1 MTVTAIDETRPE
13 PSAALPPSRLNL
25 RDVVRVGLHGLRTRP
40 TRALLSAL
48 GIAIGIAA
56 MVAVVGISASSRAQ
70 LDALLSRLG
79 TNMLTVAPGNSLSG
93 AKSQLP
99 TEAPAMIERIGP
111 VETVSATGMVEN
123 AFVYRSDQIP
133 VAESNSISVLAAQTD
148 LPATV
153 GASVHSGAWLNDA
166 TARFP
171 AVVLGNAAA
180 RRLGL
185 SHAWT
190 DVRVLLG
197 GRWFTV
203 VGILDP
209 VALAPE
215 LDSSALIGWPAAQT
229 YLDFDG
235 YPTTVY
241 ERSPDETVES
251 VLAVL
256 PRTAYPEHPEEVSV
270 SRPSD
275 VLEAKN
281 AANTTLTALLLGLGA
296 VSLLVGGV
304 GVANTMVISVLER
317 RGEIGLRRALGATGR
332 HILFQFLTE
341 AVLLSLLGGV
351 AGALIG
357 VGITAGYAASQGW
370 PAVVPVLALAAGLTA
385 TVLVGAIA
393 GLYPAIRA
401 GRLAPT
407 VALASG

>member
-1 MTVTAIDETRPE
+1 MSDV
-13 PSAALPPSRLNL
+13 LPPSRLTL
-25 RDVVRVGLHGLRTRP
+25 RDVARVGLHGLRTRP

-70 LDALLSRLG
+70 LDDLLSRLG
-79 TNMLTVAPGNSLSG
+79 TNMLTVAPGNTLSG

-99 TEAPAMIERIGP
+99 MEAPSMIARIGP
-111 VETVSATGMVEN
+111 VQAVSATGMVEN
-123 AFVYRSDQIP
+123 TFVYRSDQIP
-133 VAESNSISVLAAQTD
+133 AAQSNSISVLATQTD
-148 LPATV
+148 LPQTV
-153 GASVHSGAWLNDA
+153 GATVRSGAWLNDA
-166 TARFP
+166 TAKYP
-171 AVVLGNAAA
+171 AVVLGDAAA

-185 SHAWT
+185 SHAWA
-190 DVRVLLG
+190 DVRVLVG
-197 GRWFTV
+197 GKWFTV

-215 LDSSALIGWPAAQT
+215 LDSAALLGWPAAQT
-229 YLDFDG
+229 YLNFDG

-241 ERSPDETVES
+241 ERSPDETVDS
-251 VLAVL
+251 VLGVL
-256 PRTAYPEHPEEVSV
+256 PRTAYPEHPEEVNV

-275 VLEAKN
+275 VLEAKT

-332 HILFQFLTE
+332 HILSQFLTE
-341 AVLLSLLGGV
+341 AVLLSMLGGL
-351 AGALIG
+351 AGALTG

-370 PAVVPVLALAAGLTA
+370 PAVVPLPALGVGLGA

>member
-1 MTVTAIDETRPE
+1 MTFHAVDDAGLESPA
-13 PSAALPPSRLNL
+13 PLPRSRLSL
-25 RDVVRVGLHGLRTRP
+25 QDVVRVGLHGLRTRP

-56 MVAVVGISASSRAQ
+56 MVSVVGISASSRAQ
-70 LDALLSRLG
+70 LDDLLSRLG
-79 TNMLTVAPGNSLSG
+79 TNMLTVAPGNTLSG
-93 AKSQLP
+93 TEAQLP
-99 TEAPAMIERIGP
+99 MEAPAMIERIKP
-111 VETVSATGMVEN
+111 VRAVSATGLIEGT
-123 AFVYRSDQIP
+123 FVYRSDRIP
-133 VAESNSISVLAAQTD
+133 AAESNSISVLAAETD

-153 GASVHSGAWLNDA
+153 GATVRSGAWLNDA
-166 TARFP
+166 VARFP
-171 AVVLGNAAA
+171 AVVLGDAAA

-185 SHAWT
+185 SRAYT
-190 DVRVLLG
+190 DVQVMLG

-203 VGILDP
+203 MGILDP

-215 LDSSALIGWPAAQT
+215 LDSSALLGWPAAQA

-241 ERSPDETVES
+241 ERSSDETVSS

-256 PRTAYPEHPEEVSV
+256 PRTANPEHPEEVSV

-275 VLEAKN
+275 VLAAKT

-317 RGEIGLRRALGATGR
+317 RSEIGLRRALGATGR
-332 HILFQFLTE
+332 HVLLQFLAE
-341 AVLLSLLGGV
+341 AVLLSLLGGA

-370 PAVVPVLALAAGLTA
+370 PAVVPLLGLVIGLTG
-385 TVLVGAIA
+385 TVLVGAVA